1 MGEKLNLLI
10 RYYRSSTV
18 VVSTARHHC
27 YDPWVRVGL
36 RANKAGSSFGT
47 PLVKQRLTQTL
58 TNIPFDTFA
67 SSPLTMRVLSA
78 AERPQEQDESVF
90 TYTICQKRGFGQI

>member
-36 RANKAGSSFGT
+36 GDHRAGLSRTCQSKIN
-47 PLVKQRLTQTL
+47 PTQTL
-58 TNIPFDTFA
+58 TSILFDTFA

-78 AERPQEQDESVF
+78 AERPQEQDKSVF
-90 TYTICQKRGFGQI
+90 T

>member
-36 RANKAGSSFGT
+36 GDHRAGLSQ
-47 PLVKQRLTQTL
+47 LVKQRLTQTL
-58 TNIPFDTFA
+58 TNILFVTFA

-90 TYTICQKRGFGQI
+90 T